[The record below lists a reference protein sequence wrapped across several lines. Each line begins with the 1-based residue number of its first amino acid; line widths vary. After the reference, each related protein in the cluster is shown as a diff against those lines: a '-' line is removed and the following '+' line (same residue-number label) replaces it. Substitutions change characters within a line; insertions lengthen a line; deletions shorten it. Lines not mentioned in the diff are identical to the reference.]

1 MYSFFIKDD
10 DYEDPN
16 SEDGDASGGDYESP
30 EGSDSDNGYE
40 PPPTEPKEDAAQICP
55 AKPMENSDYI
65 GTQKRTLFNPIAVS
79 VIWKCHDGIPC
90 FIR

>member
-1 MYSFFIKDD
+1 MNSFLIKDCDDD

-30 EGSDSDNGYE
+30 EEGSDSDNGYE

-65 GTQKRTLFNPIAVS
+65 GTQKWILFHPIAVS
-79 VIWKCHDGIPC
+79 VI
-90 FIR
+90 